1 MEREHGVILRI
12 VSIRRQLH
20 DLARGVHSRSAF
32 RSFAL
37 NWRQRD
43 YGADPEL
50 LHDYSSDAM
59 REIDRFF
66 REEHRIIVPL
76 TVREILD
83 EEIAR
88 KLA

>member
-1 MEREHGVILRI
+1 MNPFDER
-12 VSIRRQLH
+12 IR
-20 DLARGVHSRSAF
+20 
-32 RSFAL
+32 
-37 NWRQRD
+37 
-43 YGADPEL
+43 E
-50 LHDYSSDAM
+50 

-83 EEIAR
+83 EEIAC

>member
-1 MEREHGVILRI
+1 MRRAKCEKGFF
-12 VSIRRQLH
+12 VS
-20 DLARGVHSRSAF
+20 F
-32 RSFAL
+32 
-37 NWRQRD
+37 
-43 YGADPEL
+43 
-50 LHDYSSDAM
+50 DYSSDAM